1 MVGTGL
7 IKVITGWF
15 VQVVMALPVLDSTL
29 VLFGGLW
36 GILACMGL
44 QAGAQYVEAFQHP

>member
-1 MVGTGL
+1 MVVTG
-7 IKVITGWF
+7 IIQVINGWF
-15 VQVVMALPVLDSTL
+15 VQVLMALPVLDSTL
-29 VLFGGLW
+29 VLFGGLG